1 MAPMTGIEMATAMIK
16 KGRPKKVK
24 RLVKWLERELAEARS
39 DLQTAGHRLD
49 AINILLMQK
58 NDDLVQ
64 ARNERDMLRIQ
75 IQQNARRAQED
86 RENWIKTRL
95 VLEEAN
101 AQLGRAN
108 QGNFDRAARKGEVA
122 AVLARMAAEKDSPA
136 EAMMK
141 FSEAAIGMD
150 VDLIEI
156 SEEVRA
162 AFKRGYSAEVDMVVT
177 AANERA
183 NERAMFD
190 EEKSVSDETFLDDDA
205 FQDAVERYGMPPDFS
220 GYNRY

>member
-1 MAPMTGIEMATAMIK
+1 
-16 KGRPKKVK
+16 
-24 RLVKWLERELAEARS
+24 
-39 DLQTAGHRLD
+39 
-49 AINILLMQK
+49 MQK

-156 SEEVRA
+156 SEEVRNA
-162 AFKRGYSAEVDMVVT
+162 LKRGYAAKVDDAVT
-177 AANERA
+177 VANERG
-183 NERAMFD
+183 AMFD